1 MTTQAHDKARDAAHD
16 GDEGGGGGGGAG
28 AGAGGGELAQFR
40 RSLREFVDREVRPNV
55 QAWEAD
61 GAVPRLLFRQ
71 LGDLGWLGVRLSEEG
86 GGSALD
92 FRYTAALASELVRSG
107 AIGVAV
113 SVLAHAEFATHVVD
127 HAGTDEQR
135 ALFVA
140 PAARG
145 ERIGALGVTEPGAG
159 SDVASLRTRAVR
171 VGDDWVINGAKT
183 FITNGGIAD
192 FIALA
197 VRTGGPGHKGLSL
210 IVVPGDAPGLTRGPR
225 LDKIGVASS
234 DTAELF
240 FDDCR
245 VPARN
250 LVGAEGDGFRLIMEG
265 FAGERLV
272 LAVICCAHMRL
283 MWEEARRYGHERRAF
298 GRPILGFQTWRHR
311 LADALTTIEAA
322 QALTDR
328 AVDMYVRGV
337 PCDAEISMAKLF
349 STEASRGVSHECA
362 QIFGGNRYMAEQLIA
377 RLDRDGLAFTVGA
390 GTSEIMREIIARR
403 CELVPERTG
412 AGARA

>member
-1 MTTQAHDKARDAAHD
+1 MATDTHE
-16 GDEGGGGGGGAG
+16 GTDE
-28 AGAGGGELAQFR
+28 LRQFR
-40 RSLREFVDREVRPNV
+40 QAVRDLVDREVRPH
-55 QAWEAD
+55 ALDWEEQ
-61 GAVPRLLFRQ
+61 GTLPRSFFER
-71 LGDLGWLGVRLSEEG
+71 LGELGWLGVRLSEEG
-86 GGSALD
+86 GGAGLD
-92 FRYTAALASELVRSG
+92 FHYTAALASELVRSG
-107 AIGVAV
+107 SVGVAV
-113 SVLAHAEFATHVVD
+113 SVLAHAEFATHVID
-127 HAGTDEQR
+127 RAGTAAQR
-135 ALFVA
+135 AEFVA

-171 VGDDWVINGAKT
+171 DGDHWVINGSKT

-192 FIALA
+192 FIATA
-197 VRTGGPGHKGLSL
+197 VRTGGDGHRGLSL
-210 IVVPGDAPGLTRGPR
+210 IVVPGDAQGLSRGPR
-225 LDKIGVASS
+225 LHKIGVPSS

-245 VPARN
+245 VPIDN
-250 LVGAEGDGFRLIMEG
+250 LVGDEGDGFKLIMEG

-298 GRPILGFQTWRHR
+298 GKPILGFQTWRHR
-311 LADALTTIEAA
+311 LADALATIEAA

-328 AVDMYVRGV
+328 ALDMYVTGV

-403 CELVPERTG
+403 TGLVPDG
-412 AGARA
+412 AGGGR